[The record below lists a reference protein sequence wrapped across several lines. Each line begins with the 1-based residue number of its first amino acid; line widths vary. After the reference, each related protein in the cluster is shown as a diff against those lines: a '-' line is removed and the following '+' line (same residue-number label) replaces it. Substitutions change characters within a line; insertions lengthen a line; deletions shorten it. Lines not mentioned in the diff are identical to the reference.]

1 MGAVDHMRY
10 EELDPDRV
18 AVETVHSGFVP
29 VVFAGDVASA
39 RHLRSILERHNIP
52 ALIDNQAGL
61 EDVYTALGCGVPV
74 LVPDQMHDRA
84 SDVIAEEETNYSLLD
99 GTDDGEDDDY
109 FDADDDE
116 DEDED
121 DDEDLDDLD
130 DLDDDYH
137 DEDDDLNSDVDDE
150 D

>member
-1 MGAVDHMRY
+1 MRY
-10 EELDPDRV
+10 GEINPDQV

-29 VVFAGDVASA
+29 VAFASDVPSA

-61 EDVYTALGCGVPV
+61 QDVYSALGRGVPV

-84 SDVIAEEETNYSLLD
+84 SDIVAEEEANHSLLD
-99 GTDDGEDDDY
+99 GTDDDKDDDH
-109 FDADDDE
+109 F
-116 DEDED
+116 DED
-121 DDEDLDDLD
+121 DDEDFDDLD
-130 DLDDDYH
+130 NLDDDYH
-137 DEDDDLNSDVDDE
+137 DDDDDPNSDVGDE

>member
-10 EELDPDRV
+10 GEIDPDQV

-29 VVFAGDVASA
+29 VAFAGDVPRA

-52 ALIDNQAGL
+52 ALLDNQAGL
-61 EDVYTALGCGVPV
+61 EDVYTALGRGVPV

-84 SDVIAEEETNYSLLD
+84 SDVIAEEETNNFLLD
-99 GTDDGEDDDY
+99 GTDDEEDDDY
-109 FDADDDE
+109 FDDDDE

-121 DDEDLDDLD
+121 EDEDFDDLD
-130 DLDDDYH
+130 DLDDDCH
-137 DEDDDLNSDVDDE
+137 DEDDDLDEDVDD
-150 D
+150 DD

>member
-1 MGAVDHMRY
+1 MRY
-10 EELDPDRV
+10 GEINPDQV

-29 VVFAGDVASA
+29 VAFAGDVPSA

-61 EDVYTALGCGVPV
+61 EDVYTALGRGVPV

-84 SDVIAEEETNYSLLD
+84 SDVIAEEETNHTMLD
-99 GTDDGEDDDY
+99 GTDDGEGDDY
-109 FDADDDE
+109 FDEDDDEDE

-121 DDEDLDDLD
+121 DDEDFDDLD
-130 DLDDDYH
+130 NLDDDCH
-137 DEDDDLNSDVDDE
+137 DEDDDPDSDVNDE